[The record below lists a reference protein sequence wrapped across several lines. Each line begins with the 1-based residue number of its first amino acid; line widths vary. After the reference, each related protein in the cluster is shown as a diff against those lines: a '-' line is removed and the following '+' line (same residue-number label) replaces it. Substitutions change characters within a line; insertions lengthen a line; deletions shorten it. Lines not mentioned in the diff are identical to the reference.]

1 MDYLLIADIGGT
13 NARMILYALERLTH
27 EYKEI
32 KKTTF
37 ITNNFDSLSDI
48 IKNFFGSVEL
58 EKDAYLYGCVAMA
71 GLVREN

>member
-37 ITNNFDSLSDI
+37 ITNNFDSL
-48 IKNFFGSVEL
+48 
-58 EKDAYLYGCVAMA
+58 
-71 GLVREN
+71 